1 MRYHQYILG
10 LAASLTL
17 FSCATTKKA
26 KVKDVPFT
34 TTKSGISYKILKDAK
49 GDQYAKEGDYVSL
62 HIQTI
67 FEDSLIF
74 SSKKDR
80 GGEPVTF
87 PVAQPRFN
95 GDLSEA
101 LTLLTPGDSAI
112 FMVPVDTLKA
122 NKQTMQP
129 WMKEG
134 KSITYAMELVSIKTA
149 EQVKKEKEEKAK
161 AATNPDDDD
170 KKLQQYF
177 KKNNLSPQKKESGLY
192 YLVTQS
198 TNNEKPLSG
207 QTVTVNYTGR
217 LMDGTLFDSN
227 LLPEFNHVS
236 PFKFVLGRGQ
246 VILGWD
252 EGIALMKKGEKAT
265 LFIPSYLAYGDRS
278 PSPKIPPHSILIFE
292 VELVD
297 F

>member
-1 MRYHQYILG
+1 MRYFHYIPACVLCLG
-10 LAASLTL
+10 L
-17 FSCATTKKA
+17 FSCSSTKKA
-26 KVKDVPFT
+26 TVKDVPFT

-49 GDQYAKEGDYVSL
+49 GNQYAKEGDYVEL

-80 GGEPVTF
+80 GGNAVTF
-87 PVAQPRFN
+87 PVALPRFH

-112 FMVPVDTLKA
+112 FLVPVDTLKA

-134 KSITYAMELVSIKTA
+134 KSITYAIELVSIKTA
-149 EQVKKEKEEKAK
+149 EEVKKEKEAKAK
-161 AATNPDDDD
+161 ESSNPQEDD

-177 KKNNLSPQKKESGLY
+177 RKNNLSPRKKESGLY
-192 YLVTQS
+192 YLVTKA
-198 TNNEKPLSG
+198 TNGEKPIPG
-207 QTVTVNYTGR
+207 QKVQVHYTGK
-217 LMDGTLFDSN
+217 LMDGTIFDSSEGKEP
-227 LLPEFNHVS
+227 LSFS
-236 PFKFVLGRGQ
+236 LGRGQ

-252 EGIALMKKGEKAT
+252 EGISELKKGEKAT

>member
-17 FSCATTKKA
+17 FSCATTKKV

-49 GDQYAKEGDYVSL
+49 GDQYAKEGDFVSL

-74 SSKKDR
+74 SSKKER

-87 PVAQPRFN
+87 PVAQPRFH

-112 FMVPVDTLKA
+112 FLVPVDTLKA
-122 NKQTMQP
+122 SKQTMQP
-129 WMKEG
+129 WMKDG
-134 KSITYAMELVSIKTA
+134 KSITYSIELVSIKTA
-149 EQVKKEKEEKAK
+149 DEALKEKEAKAK
-161 AATNPDDDD
+161 ESSSPQEDDE
-170 KKLQQYF
+170 KLQQYF
-177 KKNNLSPQKKESGLY
+177 KKNGLNPQKRESGLY
-192 YLVTQS
+192 YLITQA
-198 TNNEKPLSG
+198 TDGEKPIPG
-207 QTVTVNYTGR
+207 QRVMVHYTGK
-217 LMDGTLFDSN
+217 LMDGTIFDSSEGKDP
-227 LLPEFNHVS
+227 LSFA
-236 PFKFVLGRGQ
+236 LGRGQ

-252 EGIALMKKGEKAT
+252 EGIGQLKKGEKAT